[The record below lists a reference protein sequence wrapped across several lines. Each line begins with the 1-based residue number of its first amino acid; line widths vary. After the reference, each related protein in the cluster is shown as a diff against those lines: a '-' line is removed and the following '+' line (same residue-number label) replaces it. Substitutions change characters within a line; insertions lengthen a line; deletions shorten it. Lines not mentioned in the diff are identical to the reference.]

1 MQIKDNTILKK
12 IRTILLGT
20 FIFATISLASGCSS
34 KNADEQKTTPT
45 SEISSTPEETS
56 MPESTSVPKVSPTS
70 EATPTPEATPTSKA
84 TPTTEPT
91 PTMSAEELYL
101 EAVEKSLVA
110 TGNNYR
116 LKRVLEKARAG
127 EDIYVCAL
135 GGSVTE
141 GALAR
146 TNDEGYAYLFAN
158 EFKSTYCPGDGS
170 NFHFVN
176 AGLSGTPSCL
186 GIIRYRQ
193 DVVDLLGADPDILII
208 EFAIN
213 DYNEPTKGRAYESLI
228 RKALEANDECA
239 VILLYSIAKT
249 GWNMQDNYIKVGKY
263 YDVQQVSIKNALYKT
278 SKIMRVSESKYF
290 ADDYHP
296 TTYGHKMMKDCMMN
310 LIKVVDSEETET
322 PTDLPENDMFGSD
335 FKNLVMIDSNSL
347 KLDHLSIN
355 PGSFSDRDEAVV
367 NMYFTKAAAFPN
379 NFCHK
384 AGSENKPF
392 KLTLN
397 CKNILINYKTSSNT
411 SFGKADFYIDGELVA
426 TADGYSSGGWN
437 NCNVIM
443 LLRQS
448 ETAEHV
454 LEVKMAEGS
463 EDKAFTIFSIGYS
476 E

>member
-1 MQIKDNTILKK
+1 MGKNGFVCLKK
-12 IRTILLGT
+12 LKNILLCV
-20 FIFATISLASGCSS
+20 FIIVIVTAASGCNS
-34 KNADEQKTTPT
+34 KNADEQKNTPT
-45 SEISSTPEETS
+45 SEISSTPEA
-56 MPESTSVPKVSPTS
+56 TSVPEASPT
-70 EATPTPEATPTSKA
+70 ATPTPEATPTPTA
-84 TPTTEPT
+84 TPTPEATATPEPT
-91 PTMSAEELYL
+91 PTMSAEELYA
-101 EAVEKSLVA
+101 EAIEKSLVE

-186 GIIRYRQ
+186 GIMRYRQ
-193 DVVDLLGADPDILII
+193 DVVDLLGANPDILII

-213 DYNEPTKGRAYESLI
+213 DYNEPTNGRAYESLI
-228 RKALEANDECA
+228 RKALEANEDCA

-249 GWNMQDNYIKVGKY
+249 GWNMQDNYIKIGKFY
-263 YDVQQVSIKNALYKT
+263 GVQQVSIKNALYKT
-278 SKIMRVSESKYF
+278 SKIMRVTQSKYF

-296 TTYGHKMMKDCMMN
+296 TTYGHKLMKDCMLN
-310 LIKVVDSEETET
+310 LIKVVDEEE
-322 PTDLPENDMFGSD
+322 PGAKIELPEKSLVGSD
-335 FKNLVMIDSNSL
+335 FKNLVMIDSKALS
-347 KLDHLSIN
+347 LDHLNIN
-355 PGSFSDRDEAVV
+355 PGSFSERDEAVV
-367 NMYFTKAAAFPN
+367 NMYFTKSASFPN
-379 NFCHK
+379 NFYHK
-384 AGSENKPF
+384 AGSENEPL

-397 CKNILINYKTSSNT
+397 CKNILINYKTSSNA

-426 TADGYSSGGWN
+426 TADGHSAGGWN

-443 LLRQS
+443 LLRQD
-448 ETAEHV
+448 EAAEHV

-463 EDKAFTIFSIGYS
+463 EDKAFTVLSIGYS